1 MVATRIADSVIA
13 FQQDLFELEKTV
25 ITLIKDRRASVNRS
39 SYKPANTAPMPTPTA
54 ETYSNNT
61 CSDSR
66 RADERS
72 ADKKGMDKKL
82 CKTPIAIVGMASLF
96 PESKD
101 LSTYWQ
107 NILEEVDCLK
117 EVPTSRWDP
126 ADYYD
131 DNPRASDKT
140 YCKRGGFIPD
150 VEFNPMEFGLP
161 PNILEVTDVS
171 QLLSLVLARRALE
184 DAGYGQTDKQIGKQ
198 KDFDREMAGVV
209 LGTVGRQTSGPL
221 WTRLQYPIWERVL
234 ESSGL
239 GASERAAIVER
250 MQRAY
255 IEWQEN
261 AFPGMLSNVTA
272 GRIANRLD
280 FGGLNCT
287 LDAACA
293 SSLAALKMAISEL
306 TEHRAD
312 MMLTGGIDPDNSVF
326 TYICFSKTP
335 ALSLKQ
341 TSKPFDASSDGIML
355 GEGAGIVVL
364 KRLEDAERDGDR
376 IYAVIRGLGTSSDGR
391 YKSIYA
397 PRSAGQVKALKRAYE
412 DAEISPATL
421 GLLEAHGTGTAAGD
435 VAEFESLRTLFKE
448 VDVQPQ
454 SIALGS
460 VKSQIGHTKT
470 AAGIAGLIKVALSLH
485 HKVLPPTINIA
496 QPNPKLKIEDSP
508 FYLNA
513 KLRPWIRTQDEPPRR
528 AGVSAFGFG
537 GTNFHAV
544 LEEYS
549 AEHTQP
555 YRLNPVPQAVL
566 LSAQTSARLLSHCK
580 TMLSQLKSEQA
591 GQCYHDWVE
600 ASKVKEIPLTAA
612 RLGFV
617 SDDLTDAISKLT
629 VAISLMETVSGER
642 WEHPWGIFYRQTG
655 MVQADQVVALFS
667 GQGAQ
672 YLDMGQRLAV
682 NFPEIRQAYGQMDKA
697 IAPDGLTPVS
707 QVVYA
712 PASFTE
718 KEQSDQ
724 QQRLIQTEYAQ
735 PAIGAFSMG
744 LYKILSQAGLNPK
757 FVAGHSFGE
766 LTALWAAGGLSD
778 DNYCFLVKSRGQAMA
793 SMGASTESTSK
804 DLAFKE
810 SDSEDLAGTMLAVQ
824 GNVQS
829 IETLVDGFPD
839 IVIANFNSPQQ
850 VVLAGTVAAIEQVE
864 KDLQA
869 QGFKATRLPVSAAFH
884 TEQMSDAQAVFAQA
898 VKQVRLIPT
907 RKLVYSNVTSEPYPK
922 RQDEMRAIL
931 QQHMTH
937 PVKFRQTIENMYA
950 AGGRCFVE
958 VGPRQILTHL
968 VKETLGDRPH
978 VAIALNASRQ
988 KDSDRQLR
996 EAVVQLRV
1004 AGLHLDEIDPYQL
1017 PLSLSSETNEK
1028 AKQLTVKINGASY
1041 VSEKTN
1047 SIFQQALAAGEIVN
1061 TTSPT
1066 TLSQRQEHSKEPAL
1080 AISHVNPQMSVNS
1093 SDHYSSNGYLNNGK
1107 GTGRHEPDINQAPS
1121 RSETHSSSQTHLTND
1136 IPPGSLKR
1144 STEPAIAHTEQILQ
1158 TLEKTISQ
1166 FSQAQNQISQIHAH
1180 YLDNHQAYIQATQQL
1195 AQQRSLLVS
1204 RSSPDSDVL
1213 SSSERSLMLF
1223 HTHQQETLRV
1233 HEKYLTSQI
1242 DSSRQ
1247 FYDLSHQAYKALAGQ
1262 SSAKAF
1268 ARPILA
1274 TAVETVETVETV
1286 KTSSAT
1292 IAPQQQSSDQT
1303 SVELPVEYSINEYS
1317 IERSA
1322 TTQKTAKA
1330 SQTTVSAGSSLDPVE
1345 TIAASSLSA
1354 ASPAAVVDITELG
1367 SALLTIVSDKTGY
1380 PVEMLEMDMD
1390 IEADLGIDSLK
1401 RVEIVGAFQEAFP
1414 DLPELN
1420 MEELAEKELRTLQQI
1435 ADYMHTR
1442 LPSNQSSEAIAFHN
1456 PSPSAAIVSSGTASG
1471 TASGTQEALLALSSP
1486 VSESALSLERA
1497 QSQLLAIVSDK
1508 TGYPVEMLEMD
1519 MDIEADLGIDS
1530 LKRVEIVGAFQ
1541 EASPDLPEL
1550 SMEELAESELRTLGQ
1565 IADYMRSLH
1574 LSKKKDLIK
1583 EMPAQI
1589 LPSV

>member
-1 MVATRIADSVIA
+1 MKRNFDKLVNTVSASTSIAGNSMDNS
-13 FQQDLFELEKTV
+13 E
-25 ITLIKDRRASVNRS
+25 
-39 SYKPANTAPMPTPTA
+39 
-54 ETYSNNT
+54 
-61 CSDSR
+61 SR
-66 RADERS
+66 
-72 ADKKGMDKKL
+72 KL
-82 CKTPIAIVGMASLF
+82 CKTPVAIVGMASLF

-107 NILEEVDCLK
+107 NILDEVDCLK
-117 EVPTSRWDP
+117 EVPLSRWDP

-198 KDFDREMAGVV
+198 KDFDRETAGVV

-239 GASERAAIVER
+239 GASERADIVAR

-364 KRLEDAERDGDR
+364 KRLADAERDGDR

-397 PRSAGQVKALKRAYE
+397 PRPAGQVKALKRAYE

-448 VDVQPQ
+448 VDIQPQ

-496 QPNPKLKIEDSP
+496 QPNPKLKIKDSP

-513 KLRPWIRTQDEPPRR
+513 KLRPWIRAEDQPPRR

-555 YRLNPVPQAVL
+555 YRLNLVPQAVL
-566 LSAQTSARLLSHCK
+566 LSAQTPTRLLSHCQ

-591 GQCYHDWVE
+591 DQCYRDWVE

-617 SDDLTDAISKLT
+617 SDGLTDAISKLT

-642 WEHPWGIFYRQTG
+642 WEHPQGIFYRQTG

-682 NFPEIRQAYGQMDKA
+682 NFPEIRQAYGQMDQA
-697 IAPDGLTPVS
+697 IALDGLTPIS
-707 QVVYA
+707 QIVYA

-766 LTALWAAGGLSD
+766 LTALWAAGALSD
-778 DNYCFLVKSRGQAMA
+778 DDYCFLVKSRGQAMA
-793 SMGASTESTSK
+793 SMGAAKESASK
-804 DLAFKE
+804 DPASKAPAFKE
-810 SDSEDLAGTMLAVQ
+810 PDSEDLAGTMLAVQ

-898 VKQVRLIPT
+898 VKKARLIPT

-922 RQDEMRAIL
+922 RQDEMGAIL

-958 VGPRQILTHL
+958 VGPRQILTNL
-968 VKETLGDRPH
+968 VKETLGDRPY

-1017 PLSLSSETNEK
+1017 PRSLPAETNEK
-1028 AKQLTVKINGASY
+1028 AKQLTVEINGASY
-1041 VSEKTN
+1041 VSEKTKL
-1047 SIFQQALAAGEIVN
+1047 IFQQALAAGEIVN
-1061 TTSPT
+1061 TTAST
-1066 TLSQRQEHSKEPAL
+1066 ATLSQRQEHSKEPVL
-1080 AISHVNPQMSVNS
+1080 AISHVNSQMSVNS
-1093 SDHYSSNGYLNNGK
+1093 SDHYSSNGYSNNGK
-1107 GTGRHEPDINQAPS
+1107 ATGSHEPDINQAPS
-1121 RSETHSSSQTHLTND
+1121 GSKPRSSSETHLTSD
-1136 IPPGSLKR
+1136 APPGSLKR
-1144 STEPAIAHTEQILQ
+1144 STRPVIAHAEQILQ

-1166 FSQAQNQISQIHAH
+1166 FGQAQNQISQIHAH

-1195 AQQRSLLVS
+1195 AQQQSLLVS
-1204 RSSPDSDVL
+1204 RSNPDSAIL

-1233 HEKYLTSQI
+1233 HEKYLTSQM

-1247 FYDLSHQAYKALAGQ
+1247 FFDLSHQAYQALTGQ
-1262 SSAKAF
+1262 SSAQSF

-1274 TAVETVETVETV
+1274 TAVETVETVET
-1286 KTSSAT
+1286 SPAT

-1303 SVELPVEYSINEYS
+1303 SVELPVEYSINDYS

-1330 SQTTVSAGSSLDPVE
+1330 SQTTVSAGSSLEPVETIESVE
-1345 TIAASSLSA
+1345 TIAASSLPA
-1354 ASPAAVVDITELG
+1354 ASPAAVVDIAELG
-1367 SALLTIVSDKTGY
+1367 PVLLTIVSDKTGY
-1380 PVEMLEMDMD
+1380 PVEMLELDMD

-1401 RVEIVGAFQEAFP
+1401 RVEIVSAFQEAFP
-1414 DLPELN
+1414 NLPELS
-1420 MEELAEKELRTLQQI
+1420 MEELAERELRTLQQI
-1435 ADYMHTR
+1435 IDYMHTL
-1442 LPSNQSSEAIAFHN
+1442 LPSNQSSEAITSYN

-1471 TASGTQEALLALSSP
+1471 TQETLLALSSP

-1497 QSQLLAIVSDK
+1497 QNQLLAIVSNK

-1550 SMEELAESELRTLGQ
+1550 SMEELAEAELRTLGQ
-1565 IADYMRSLH
+1565 IADYMRSLR
-1574 LSKKKDLIK
+1574 LSKKKDPIRK
-1583 EMPAQI
+1583 MPAQI